1 MSDFKKLFIW
11 EKSFDFT
18 IRIYSLTEKFPD
30 NEKLNLTNQLR
41 RSAISI
47 PSNIAEGHSRSSKKD
62 FAHFLEIDL
71 GSAYENETQLLI
83 SERLGYINEEERK
96 LAETELKIIQTGI
109 FRLRNRLKINNRALA
124 ITITVLVVIGITI
137 L

>member
-18 IRIYSLTEKFPD
+18 IRIYSLTERFPD
-30 NEKLNLTNQLR
+30 KEKFNLTNQLR

-47 PSNIAEGHSRSSKKD
+47 PSNIAEGYSRSSKKD
-62 FAHFLEIDL
+62 FAHFLEIAL

-96 LAETELKIIQTGI
+96 LAETELNIIQSGI
-109 FRLRNRLKINNRALA
+109 FRLRNRLKIKDRALA
-124 ITITVLVVIGITI
+124 ITITVLLVIGFMT